1 MRKGEETRTRILDVA
16 EAAVLQKG
24 FGGTSIEELIAE
36 TGITKSG
43 FFYHFRDK
51 NELAKAL
58 LNRYIE
64 NDERIYD
71 EIFSRA
77 RDLMD
82 DPLQSFLLGLKLLS
96 ELLSDLPNGHPGC
109 LVATICYYERLFD
122 REIQEINRQAALTW
136 RRRFRGMFDEI
147 FAVYTPREHARRGP
161 ARRHGL
167 DGDRRR
173 HRAVQGAEG
182 TAKPARPDSRVP
194 QFRQTAVPAG
204 AACLR
209 PHIPIG
215 MDKNY
220 AAFKMLQFP
229 RASDWR
235 GALVV
240 LHLRRKLCQFP
251 HRVEIARCRMLQ
263 RRQFQFRAARAV
275 RIMHVDLVARDMHLL
290 AVGRDEFVERI
301 GQALFPA
308 GS

>member
-147 FAVYTPREHARRGP
+147 FAVYTPREQFDVDQLADMVSTVIEGGIVLSKALKEPQSLPGQILVFRSFVKLLFQP
-161 ARRHGL
+161 
-167 DGDRRR
+167 
-173 HRAVQGAEG
+173 VQQA
-182 TAKPARPDSRVP
+182 
-194 QFRQTAVPAG
+194 
-204 AACLR
+204 
-209 PHIPIG
+209 
-215 MDKNY
+215 
-220 AAFKMLQFP
+220 
-229 RASDWR
+229 
-235 GALVV
+235 
-240 LHLRRKLCQFP
+240 
-251 HRVEIARCRMLQ
+251 
-263 RRQFQFRAARAV
+263 RAA
-275 RIMHVDLVARDMHLL
+275 
-290 AVGRDEFVERI
+290 
-301 GQALFPA
+301 
-308 GS
+308 S

>member
-136 RRRFRGMFDEI
+136 RRRFRGMFEEI
-147 FAVYTPREHARRGP
+147 MAVYTPREPFDVDQLA
-161 ARRHGL
+161 
-167 DGDRRR
+167 DM
-173 HRAVQGAEG
+173 VSTVIEG
-182 TAKPARPDSRVP
+182 GIVLSKALKEP
-194 QFRQTAVPAG
+194 QSLPEQILVFRSFV
-204 AACLR
+204 
-209 PHIPIG
+209 
-215 MDKNY
+215 
-220 AAFKMLQFP
+220 KMLFRP
-229 RASDWR
+229 
-235 GALVV
+235 
-240 LHLRRKLCQFP
+240 
-251 HRVEIARCRMLQ
+251 LQ
-263 RRQFQFRAARAV
+263 HA
-275 RIMHVDLVARDMHLL
+275 
-290 AVGRDEFVERI
+290 
-301 GQALFPA
+301 
-308 GS
+308 

>member
-77 RDLMD
+77 RDLVD

-109 LVATICYYERLFD
+109 LVATVCYYERLFD
-122 REIQEINRQAALTW
+122 REIQETNRNAVLAW
-136 RRRFRGMFDEI
+136 RRRFGRMLREI
-147 FAVYTPREHARRGP
+147 MAIYPPREPVNVDQLADMVSSVLEGGIVLSKTLKEP
-161 ARRHGL
+161 NTL
-167 DGDRRR
+167 
-173 HRAVQGAEG
+173 AEQ
-182 TAKPARPDSRVP
+182 VLM
-194 QFRQTAVPAG
+194 
-204 AACLR
+204 LR
-209 PHIPIG
+209 T
-215 MDKNY
+215 
-220 AAFKMLQFP
+220 FVKMLFLPVVEMP
-229 RASDWR
+229 RASGDSTFL
-235 GALVV
+235 GSAE
-240 LHLRRKLCQFP
+240 P
-251 HRVEIARCRMLQ
+251 H
-263 RRQFQFRAARAV
+263 
-275 RIMHVDLVARDMHLL
+275 
-290 AVGRDEFVERI
+290 
-301 GQALFPA
+301 
-308 GS
+308 

>member
-77 RDLMD
+77 RDLVD

-96 ELLSDLPNGHPGC
+96 ELLCDLPNGHPGC

-122 REIQEINRQAALTW
+122 REIRETNRNAVLAW
-136 RRRFRGMFDEI
+136 RYRFRGMFEEI
-147 FAVYTPREHARRGP
+147 MAVYTPREPVHIDHLADMVSSVLEGGIVLSKALKEPNTLAEQILMLRTFVKLLFQP
-161 ARRHGL
+161 SVEVS
-167 DGDRRR
+167 
-173 HRAVQGAEG
+173 RA
-182 TAKPARPDSRVP
+182 
-194 QFRQTAVPAG
+194 
-204 AACLR
+204 
-209 PHIPIG
+209 
-215 MDKNY
+215 
-220 AAFKMLQFP
+220 
-229 RASDWR
+229 
-235 GALVV
+235 
-240 LHLRRKLCQFP
+240 
-251 HRVEIARCRMLQ
+251 
-263 RRQFQFRAARAV
+263 
-275 RIMHVDLVARDMHLL
+275 
-290 AVGRDEFVERI
+290 
-301 GQALFPA
+301 
-308 GS
+308 